1 MRDIIFSTCAALG
14 LLASASGAHG
24 ADMPVKAPVYKAPPA
39 AIYDWSGV
47 YAGGNIGYSWG
58 RAATDTNI
66 SGYTVTGIFFD
77 VDVPGAAF
85 SDANRLNGIIGGAQI
100 GYNVQAGQWVVGLEL
115 DWQASGEKGG
125 TTRTNAL
132 AGFVG
137 DPVADTTITGT
148 DTTQYDARIR
158 WFGTVR
164 GRVGYATGDILP
176 YLTGGLAYGRVQVS
190 GTNTVTGVVTDC
202 IIFAGCFDN
211 PFNAVTSL
219 NGSKVNLGWTLGAGI
234 EGALASMSNWT
245 WKLEYLYLDL
255 GSLDVAAVVPGA
267 APSPVAVTTYTI
279 TTHTRFT
286 DQVIRLGLNWRFGG
300 AVVAKN

>member
-14 LLASASGAHG
+14 LLASASGTQG
-24 ADMPVKAPVYKAPPA
+24 ADMPVKARVYKAPPA
-39 AIYDWSGV
+39 AIYDWSGF

-66 SGYTVTGIFFD
+66 SGYTITGD
-77 VDVPGAAF
+77 LLDLDVPGAAF
-85 SDANRLNGIIGGAQI
+85 SDANRLKGIIGGAQF
-100 GYNVQAGQWVVGLEL
+100 GYNVQAGQWVAGLEL

-125 TTRTNAL
+125 TTRTNRF
-132 AGFVG
+132 AGF
-137 DPVADTTITGT
+137 DTFGIDSESITGT

-164 GRVGYATGDILP
+164 GRVGYATGAILP
-176 YLTGGLAYGRVQVS
+176 YLTGGLAYGRVQLS
-190 GTNTVTGVVTDC
+190 GTNAVTGARSGC
-202 IIFAGCFDN
+202 IFECFN
-211 PFNAVTSL
+211 TPFNVVTSL
-219 NGSKVNLGWTLGAGI
+219 SGAKVNLGWTLGAGI

-255 GSLDVAAVVPGA
+255 GSLDVAAVTPPLG
-267 APSPVAVTTYTI
+267 PFGTTVTTHTI

-286 DQVIRLGLNWRFGG
+286 DHVIRLGLNLRFGG

>member
-1 MRDIIFSTCAALG
+1 MRKLFVATIALVAFG
-14 LLASASGAHG
+14 AGGSALA

-39 AIYDWSGV
+39 AIYDWSGF

-66 SGYTVTGIFFD
+66 SGYTLPDIAI
-77 VDVPGAAF
+77 PGAAF
-85 SDANRLNGIIGGAQI
+85 SDANRLKGIIGGAQI
-100 GYNVQAGQWVVGLEL
+100 GYNMQAGQWVVGLEL

-125 TTRTNAL
+125 ATRTNAF
-132 AGFVG
+132 AGDFSIPPE
-137 DPVADTTITGT
+137 DIFLTLT

-164 GRVGYATGDILP
+164 GRVGYATRDILP

-190 GTNTVTGVVTDC
+190 GTNAVTGVLTTCAFGPCTDTPLTPT
-202 IIFAGCFDN
+202 G
-211 PFNAVTSL
+211 TSL
-219 NGSKVNLGWTLGAGI
+219 SAARVNLGWTLGAGI

-245 WKLEYLYLDL
+245 WKVEYLYLDL

-267 APSPVAVTTYTI
+267 APSPVAVTTHTI

>member
-1 MRDIIFSTCAALG
+1 MRDIIFSTCAAVG

-39 AIYDWSGV
+39 VIYDWSGV

-66 SGYTVTGIFFD
+66 SGYSVVPLDAPFI
-77 VDVPGAAF
+77 VPGAAF
-85 SDANRLNGIIGGAQI
+85 SDANRLKGIIGGAQI

-125 TTRTNAL
+125 ATRTNAF
-132 AGFVG
+132 AGDFSIPPVDFFVT
-137 DPVADTTITGT
+137 VT

-164 GRVGYATGDILP
+164 GRVGYATGNILP

-190 GTNTVTGVVTDC
+190 GTNAVTGVVT
-202 IIFAGCFDN
+202 ACFGGPPCGDTPLN
-211 PFNAVTSL
+211 PTVTSL
-219 NGSKVNLGWTLGAGI
+219 SAAKVNLGWTLGAGI

-255 GSLDVAAVVPGA
+255 GSLDVAAVTPVGA
-267 APSPVAVTTYTI
+267 TITTHTI

-286 DQVIRLGLNWRFGG
+286 DHVIRLGLNLRFGG